1 MLYELINHDP
11 TRRNKRSGFFGG
23 ANLDFIKRI
32 EELEN
37 KVDQLSEKRAT
48 TESFGLAKT
57 SSATDVTDES
67 SGTVLSAIQN
77 NAGIKGTLANKIGE
91 IDKKFGEQQF
101 LDITNRISV
110 PIKSSDGNFV
120 IRCGNIVFLRLAV
133 MLQNNLEQGKV
144 WANIPEGFR
153 TAQYLKVPI
162 ARYYGGKCLSGA
174 VSLER
179 NGTVFTDL
187 GGYADEW
194 VFLYTSYYAS

>member
-1 MLYELINHDP
+1 MREVEYEFFNHDT
-11 TRRNKRSGFFGG
+11 TRRNKRAGFFGG

-67 SGTVLSAIQN
+67 SGIVLSAIQN

-120 IRCGNIVFLRLAV
+120 IRCGNIVFFKISCNVSKQSGTGKSLGEYSRRI
-133 MLQNNLEQGKV
+133 QNNAV
-144 WANIPEGFR
+144 
-153 TAQYLKVPI
+153 LKGSDCKI
-162 ARYYGGKCLSGA
+162 LWRGMFIWRSELRYK
-174 VSLER
+174 R
-179 NGTVFTDL
+179 NRIH
-187 GGYADEW
+187 
-194 VFLYTSYYAS
+194 

>member
-1 MLYELINHDP
+1 
-11 TRRNKRSGFFGG
+11 
-23 ANLDFIKRI
+23 
-32 EELEN
+32 
-37 KVDQLSEKRAT
+37 
-48 TESFGLAKT
+48 
-57 SSATDVTDES
+57 
-67 SGTVLSAIQN
+67 
-77 NAGIKGTLANKIGE
+77 
-91 IDKKFGEQQF
+91 
-101 LDITNRISV
+101 
-110 PIKSSDGNFV
+110 
-120 IRCGNIVFLRLAV
+120 